1 MERYGTTTFINDQC
15 HSKVADD
22 LFRSL
27 YWTLPDELQTSSYTS
42 SINREF
48 HKYDSINRRNSFYDF
63 VNIAKKICIEFQ
75 GDFWHMN
82 PNKYTPNDFNVV
94 TGLTA
99 QEHWYNDLDKKNTM
113 ELNGYLVLY
122 IWESDYASK
131 DINDVVNGLR
141 DLIINR

>member
-1 MERYGTTTFINDQC
+1 MNYKHRHIPAVLIEN
-15 HSKVADD
+15 
-22 LFRSL
+22 
-27 YWTLPDELQTSSYTS
+27 
-42 SINREF
+42 
-48 HKYDSINRRNSFYDF
+48 SINRRNSFYDF